1 MAQAAAKTLQPLLYF
16 LAALLLYIFSSC
28 STVKN
33 YPDKPF
39 VYQTN
44 ISVNGKFSAG
54 ERKDLQSKLQQQL
67 HDSVLAR
74 RKQTLGLWNTLKN
87 PPVYDS
93 LNADLSVQYMQ
104 ALLNALG
111 YYRDSINYAT

>member
-1 MAQAAAKTLQPLLYF
+1 MTLAAAKSLPRIFYF
-16 LAALLLYIFSSC
+16 LAVVLPFVFFSC

-44 ISVNGKFSAG
+44 ITVNGKVTA
-54 ERKDLQSKLQQQL
+54 ETRKDLESRLQQQL
-67 HDSVLAR
+67 HDSVLVR
-74 RKQTLGLWNTLKN
+74 RKQTLGFWNTLKN

-93 LNADLSVQYMQ
+93 SNADKSMQYMQ
-104 ALLNALG
+104 ALLNSLG
-111 YYRDSINYAT
+111 Y